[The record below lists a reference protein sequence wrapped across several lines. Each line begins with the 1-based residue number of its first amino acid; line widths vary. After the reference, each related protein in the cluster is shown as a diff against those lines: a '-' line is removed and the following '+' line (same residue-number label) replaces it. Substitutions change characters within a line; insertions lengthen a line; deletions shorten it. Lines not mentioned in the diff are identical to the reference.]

1 MGDDA
6 DGDVGDVGEL
16 GGGDAQ
22 HGALAEARIA
32 REHGESALAEHDVHD
47 PPAELEDGRRGEQ
60 GVHTSFSYTLQET
73 GEEKFV
79 GVPEQ
84 GGRDLIST
92 DPVAPGTVY
101 TAGVTSD
108 GTVGLY
114 RLEVSVSSGTGKL
127 KLAGGIAGAM
137 KESVQRAFSY
147 LQAKKSDLGIARDL
161 DVSDLHVEVIDLLA
175 NRVEAELGV
184 AFFVACYSAM
194 RKAPVTPALLILGDM
209 SVQGNI
215 KPLRSLVEPLQV
227 AKDNGA
233 KRALIPIENK
243 RNFLDVSADIMEH
256 GDPIFFGDPK
266 TAAMKVLGG
275 P

>member
-1 MGDDA
+1 VRKTVSGMMKILFPH
-6 DGDVGDVGEL
+6 GEITQ
-16 GGGDAQ
+16 DE
-22 HGALAEARIA
+22 LAEVL
-32 REHGESALAEHDVHD
+32 EFALE
-47 PPAELEDGRRGEQ
+47 GRRRVKEQ
-60 GVHTSFSYTLQET
+60 LKKMGSFEYYHTSFSYTLQET

-92 DPVAPGTVY
+92 DPLAPGTVY

-114 RLEVSVSSGTGKL
+114 RLEVSISTGTGKL
-127 KLAGGIAGAM
+127 KLAGGVSGPM
-137 KESVQRAFSY
+137 KESIQRAFSY

-161 DVSDLHVEVIDLLA
+161 DNSDVHVEVIDLLA
-175 NRVEAELGV
+175 NRVEAEVGV
-184 AFFVACYSAM
+184 AFFIACYSAF
-194 RKAPVTPALLILGDM
+194 RKAPVSPALLVLGDM
-209 SVQGNI
+209 SIQGNI
-215 KPLRSLVEPLQV
+215 KPLRSLTEPLQV

-256 GDPIFFGDPK
+256 VDPIFFGDPK

-275 P
+275 